1 MRKSGM
7 LIVGLAVLTAALFT
21 GCEEV
26 SSSSTPTPI
35 VSQKTN
41 AFKLIEDPST
51 GILYIDNKFH
61 NGEGWSCHVYTPY
74 YSSNGK
80 LCKYEDN
87 EIVEV
92 KDNEDETY

>member
-26 SSSSTPTPI
+26 SSNLSTPVVT
-35 VSQKTN
+35 SKTET
-41 AFKLIEDPST
+41 FKLVEVPST
-51 GILYIDNKFH
+51 GILYIDNKICNA
-61 NGEGWSCHVYTPY
+61 NGFSYHVYTPY

-80 LCKYEDN
+80 PCKYEDN
-87 EIVEV
+87 EIIEV

>member
-1 MRKSGM
+1 MRKSGI

-26 SSSSTPTPI
+26 EISSTPI
-35 VSQKTN
+35 VTTKTN
-41 AFKLIEDPST
+41 AFRLIEDPST
-51 GILYIDNKFH
+51 GILYIDNRIDDGSAWDAH
-61 NGEGWSCHVYTPY
+61 IYTPY

-80 LCKYEDN
+80 PCKYEDN

>member
-26 SSSSTPTPI
+26 EVSSTPI
-35 VSQKTN
+35 VTTKTSV
-41 AFKLIEDPST
+41 FRLIEDPST
-51 GILYIDNKFH
+51 GILYIDNSSYH
-61 NGEGWSCHVYTPY
+61 IYTPY